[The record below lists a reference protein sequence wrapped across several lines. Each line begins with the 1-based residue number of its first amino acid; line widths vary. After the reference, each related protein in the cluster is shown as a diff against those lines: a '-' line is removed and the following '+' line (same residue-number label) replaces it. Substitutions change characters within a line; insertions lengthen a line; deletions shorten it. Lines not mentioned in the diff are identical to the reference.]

1 MFRKICDNYIAFE
14 YYSIAFI
21 SHMFPGNILLD
32 HTNLFFPNNYQMND
46 AIQIFISVINVLREY
61 HEMKEDNQKLSKCS
75 EIYYI
80 KTTETY

>member
-1 MFRKICDNYIAFE
+1 MFRKICDAYFTFE
-14 YYSIAFI
+14 YSSIAFI

-61 HEMKEDNQKLSKCS
+61 HEMKED
-75 EIYYI
+75 I
-80 KTTETY
+80 KNCQNALKYTI

>member
-1 MFRKICDNYIAFE
+1 MFRKICDAYFAFE
-14 YYSIAFI
+14 YSSIAFI

-61 HEMKEDNQKLSKCS
+61 HEMKED
-75 EIYYI
+75 I
-80 KTTETY
+80 KNCQNAPKYTI

>member
-1 MFRKICDNYIAFE
+1 MFRKICDAYFAFE
-14 YYSIAFI
+14 YSSIAFI

-61 HEMKEDNQKLSKCS
+61 HEMKEDVKNCQNALKYT
-75 EIYYI
+75 I
-80 KTTETY
+80 

>member
-1 MFRKICDNYIAFE
+1 MFRKICDAYFAFE
-14 YYSIAFI
+14 YSSIAFI

-61 HEMKEDNQKLSKCS
+61 HEMKED
-75 EIYYI
+75 I
-80 KTTETY
+80 KNCQNALKYTI

>member
-1 MFRKICDNYIAFE
+1 MFRKICDAYIAFE
-14 YYSIAFI
+14 YYYIGFI

-61 HEMKEDNQKLSKCS
+61 HEMKED
-75 EIYYI
+75 I
-80 KTTETY
+80 KNCQNALKYTI